1 MEELGM
7 DKTFQVAIG
16 VSVVLFFITL
26 NILFKDSFPSGVRNV
41 WSRVTGTP
49 AQVTVT
55 TDTPVPPPVEEPK
68 RKPKLRAHARIAD
81 PPEPLPEKKPP
92 TEVVK
97 VELPPPPFPTAQ
109 DLRAGMSRREMIGR
123 FGAPRFTA
131 SWSESGSLAEKFI
144 YIREAQVTAVILRD
158 GEVVI
163 SRTGHNDPWERSA
176 WWQTSAREKSA
187 GADRDGT
194 KMH

>member
-1 MEELGM
+1 MGISAGDEGRHARGGRSAACHTSGIGSSGRARRGSRRRRPAMEELGM

-109 DLRAGMSRREMIGR
+109 D
-123 FGAPRFTA
+123 
-131 SWSESGSLAEKFI
+131 
-144 YIREAQVTAVILRD
+144 
-158 GEVVI
+158 
-163 SRTGHNDPWERSA
+163 
-176 WWQTSAREKSA
+176 
-187 GADRDGT
+187 
-194 KMH
+194 